1 MLRSLTCKV
10 QRNPLPP
17 AISFWKSLFFVPRGS
32 LASLARVRSAI
43 FRNRSRSVRPGNAPR
58 AWAPSPAPSLLH
70 VASRGSL
77 ASLARAG
84 SLRSPPRGDVAWSPR
99 PVGQFCPHSLSAH
112 ATSPN
117 ASGYNHPGTL
127 TPHIPFQTAG
137 GPGTSCAQFG
147 SLALPPDA
155 FGYNRLYPT
164 FPPRLPHVSP
174 TALFR
179 PGRASALPRLRTAP
193 QYGKTSVFGHSVVPL
208 SII

>member
-1 MLRSLTCKV
+1 MPPPRMPLFTTTPAPLREP
-10 QRNPLPP
+10 RPLVVG
-17 AISFWKSLFFVPRGS
+17 SS

-70 VASRGSL
+70 VASRSSL

-84 SLRSPPRGDVAWSPR
+84 SLRSPPRGDVAWSTR

-127 TPHIPFQTAG
+127 TPHIPFQTAD

-155 FGYNRLYPT
+155 FSYNRLSPT
-164 FPPRLPHVSP
+164 SPPRPFLRRGAPRHC
-174 TALFR
+174 L
-179 PGRASALPRLRTAP
+179 ASALP
-193 QYGKTSVFGHSVVPL
+193 L
-208 SII
+208 STVKPAFSGIPSSPCP